1 MALPGVCTTADCPD
15 PLLNVIAIIEDYGWA
30 LASMAHTINVYITVL
45 VTVHRYITVCLPPH
59 FAARFSTHKQAWIQL
74 GFVCIFGILYNI
86 PRIFEYTVEK
96 DQIHRKVTPYGKNI
110 WYQVLYKNICY
121 YLLLFIIPFT
131 ILTVLSYKLSQVI
144 RKRLEHRKKLCL
156 KKRHGREDNTT
167 FVLIVIVAIFVLCQ
181 TPTIVQ
187 RLFYTLYVESPPTGC
202 DLFFYL
208 SRMTN
213 YLVILNCSCNFVV
226 YVLFA
231 GQFRQTLWHIL
242 CKCTEKNQ
250 QTRQALV

>member
-1 MALPGVCTTADCPD
+1 MPDLLFSSLPYTTIESNITTVGPLLILNGSSTENVAAAVTELLPSTLASTTLEPKSVTLSEVKSSEFCVFYELFVSVILVSITGVIGAVGNILTLVVLHYTKNHSVTVFLLNALAISDLVFIVFTCTLMALPGVCTTADCPD

-121 YLLLFIIPFT
+121 
-131 ILTVLSYKLSQVI
+131 V
-144 RKRLEHRKKLCL
+144 
-156 KKRHGREDNTT
+156 
-167 FVLIVIVAIFVLCQ
+167 
-181 TPTIVQ
+181 
-187 RLFYTLYVESPPTGC
+187 
-202 DLFFYL
+202 
-208 SRMTN
+208 
-213 YLVILNCSCNFVV
+213 
-226 YVLFA
+226 
-231 GQFRQTLWHIL
+231 
-242 CKCTEKNQ
+242 
-250 QTRQALV
+250 